1 MTARGIRQCVTEPQ
15 IRSLSKGLLIAA
27 NGHIVVLRTAST
39 RFTLK
44 RAMDGRGDGNQREL
58 ALAAFSLVAIVVLA
72 LMVLFILTDENR
84 SEHAIDTLLWFGTPL
99 AIAAVILGSLGRAG
113 AAPHSGVRVLC
124 TVEVVLGFLGL
135 VGMVALIILTVILRN
150 DAAL

>member
-1 MTARGIRQCVTEPQ
+1 
-15 IRSLSKGLLIAA
+15 
-27 NGHIVVLRTAST
+27 
-39 RFTLK
+39 
-44 RAMDGRGDGNQREL
+44 MDGRGDGNQREL

-72 LMVLFILTDENR
+72 LMVLFMLTDENR